1 MLPITWLNRI
11 LTLII
16 SDVSFSVCGLQCGDR
31 RLWRSE
37 TWERSCISPYPL
49 SIPTKNTPSLDVP
62 TNRPSRYTW
71 FFLKSSLL
79 FNETIVPSS
88 GERRKKRLP
97 KIVKIILKIQ
107 SGKTWTAFHL
117 LKGLQSHIYLND
129 WVNRTIITG
138 DLRRVFKR
146 KGSENNVFIYFM
158 ELTHKWAEI
167 QLT

>member
-11 LTLII
+11 STLII
-16 SDVSFSVCGLQCGDR
+16 SDVRFSVCGLQCGDR

-37 TWERSCISPYPL
+37 TWERSCISPYPP
-49 SIPTKNTPSLDVP
+49 SIPTKTHRASMCPQIDPAGTPG
-62 TNRPSRYTW
+62 

-79 FNETIVPSS
+79 FNGTIVPSS

-117 LKGLQSHIYLND
+117 LKG
-129 WVNRTIITG
+129 
-138 DLRRVFKR
+138 FKAT
-146 KGSENNVFIYFM
+146 FI
-158 ELTHKWAEI
+158 
-167 QLT
+167 